1 MDAAV
6 DHHPVSR
13 FVRAGDVR
21 LHYLDARPSS
31 PGPAVVIVPGLGEE
45 AADHLELL
53 DAVAPRRAIAV
64 DLRGRGASDVAT
76 HGYRLEDH
84 VGDLDAIVA
93 DAGVHAAHVVTYS
106 RGTTYGLG
114 WALGHLDRVVT
125 ITVGD
130 YPARQIVPPA
140 ALAEYV
146 ATRSWRRRPMAERMP
161 ATAVEAMVADAEAIE
176 FWDDLTAVRQPMLL
190 IRGGAT
196 GAMVGPEV
204 EARYRR
210 AVPHLEVVCF
220 EESGHDLWSPDP
232 DRFAATVRAFLDR
245 VDPR

>member
-1 MDAAV
+1 MEAAV
-6 DHHPVSR
+6 DRPVSR
-13 FVRAGDVR
+13 FAHNGGVR

-64 DLRGRGASDVAT
+64 DLRGRGSSEVAP
-76 HGYRLEDH
+76 HGYRFEDH

-93 DAGVHAAHVVTYS
+93 DAGADAAHVVTYS

-114 WALGHLDRVVT
+114 WALRHLDRLVS

-140 ALAEYV
+140 ALADYV
-146 ATRSWRRRPMAERMP
+146 ATRTWRQRPMAERMP
-161 ATAVEAMVADAEAIE
+161 TAAVEAMVADAEAIE
-176 FWDDLTAVRQPMLL
+176 LWDDLTAVRQPMLL

-196 GAMVGPEV
+196 GAMAGAEI
-204 EARYRR
+204 ESRYRH
-210 AVPHLEVVCF
+210 AVPHIEVVCF

-232 DRFAATVRAFLDR
+232 DRFAATVRAFLDQ